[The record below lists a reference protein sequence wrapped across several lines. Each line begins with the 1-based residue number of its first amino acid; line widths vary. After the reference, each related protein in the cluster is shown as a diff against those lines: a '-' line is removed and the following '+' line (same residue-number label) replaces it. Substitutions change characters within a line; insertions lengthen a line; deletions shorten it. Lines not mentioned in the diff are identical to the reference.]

1 MYSTG
6 VPVLIQGSK
15 MSDFEEK
22 LVQAELNVP
31 IYCTNEFDVDEDGNS
46 YIVNVIYVGDDED
59 EPTEIRVELED
70 VIEEMIAEYGDTE
83 GYQFLYMVAHEL
95 SRQANA
101 LRSKANYI
109 EDSTNA
115 VGRLFDLD

>member
-1 MYSTG
+1 VYSTG
-6 VPVLIQGSK
+6 IPVLIQGSK

-59 EPTEIRVELED
+59 DPTEIRVELED
-70 VIEEMIAEYGDTE
+70 VIEEMIAEYGDTD

-95 SRQANA
+95 TRQANA

>member
-6 VPVLIQGSK
+6 VPVLIQGSN

-59 EPTEIRVELED
+59 EPTEIRVGFED
-70 VIEEMIAEYGDTE
+70 VIEEMIAEYGDTD
-83 GYQFLYMVAHEL
+83 GYQFLYMIAHEL

>member
-1 MYSTG
+1 VYSTG

-59 EPTEIRVELED
+59 DPTEIRVELED
-70 VIEEMIAEYGDTE
+70 VIEEMIAEYGDTD

-95 SRQANA
+95 TRQANA

>member
-59 EPTEIRVELED
+59 DPTEIRVELED
-70 VIEEMIAEYGDTE
+70 VIEEMIAEYGDTD

-95 SRQANA
+95 TRQANA

>member
-59 EPTEIRVELED
+59 EPTEIRVGFED
-70 VIEEMIAEYGDTE
+70 VIEEMIAEYGDTD
-83 GYQFLYMVAHEL
+83 GYQFLYMIAHEL

-101 LRSKANYI
+101 LRAKANYI

>member
-6 VPVLIQGSK
+6 IPVLIQGST

-59 EPTEIRVELED
+59 EPTEIRVGFED
-70 VIEEMIAEYGDTE
+70 VIEEMIAEYGDTD
-83 GYQFLYMVAHEL
+83 GYQFLYMIAHEL

-101 LRSKANYI
+101 LRAKANYI

>member
-59 EPTEIRVELED
+59 APTEIRVGFED
-70 VIEEMIAEYGDTE
+70 VIEEMIAEYGDTD
-83 GYQFLYMVAHEL
+83 GYQFLYMIAHEL

>member
-59 EPTEIRVELED
+59 DPTEIRVELED
-70 VIEEMIAEYGDTE
+70 VIEEMIAEYGDTD
-83 GYQFLYMVAHEL
+83 GYQFLYMIAHEL

>member
-6 VPVLIQGSK
+6 IPVLIQGSK

-70 VIEEMIAEYGDTE
+70 VIEEMIAEYGDTD

-95 SRQANA
+95 TRQANA

>member
-6 VPVLIQGSK
+6 VPVLIQGST

-59 EPTEIRVELED
+59 EPTEIRVGFED
-70 VIEEMIAEYGDTE
+70 VIEEMIAEYGDTD
-83 GYQFLYMVAHEL
+83 GYQFLYMIAHEL

-101 LRSKANYI
+101 LRAKANYI

>member
-1 MYSTG
+1 VYSTG

-59 EPTEIRVELED
+59 EPTEIRVGFED
-70 VIEEMIAEYGDTE
+70 VIEEMIAEYGDTD
-83 GYQFLYMVAHEL
+83 GYQFLYMIAHEL

>member
-6 VPVLIQGSK
+6 VPVLIQGSI

-59 EPTEIRVELED
+59 EPTEIRVGFED
-70 VIEEMIAEYGDTE
+70 VIEEMIAEYGDTD
-83 GYQFLYMVAHEL
+83 GYQFLYMIAHEL

>member
-6 VPVLIQGSK
+6 IPVLIQGSK

-31 IYCTNEFDVDEDGNS
+31 IYCTNEFDVDENGNS
-46 YIVNVIYVGDDED
+46 YIVNVIYVGDEEED
-59 EPTEIRVELED
+59 PTEIRVGFDE
-70 VIEEMIAEYGDTE
+70 VIEEMVEEYGDTE
-83 GYQFLYMVAHEL
+83 GYQYLYMVAHEL
-95 SRQANA
+95 TRHAEA

>member
-1 MYSTG
+1 VYSTG

-70 VIEEMIAEYGDTE
+70 VIEEMIAEYGDTD

-95 SRQANA
+95 TRQANA

>member
-59 EPTEIRVELED
+59 EPTEIRVGFED
-70 VIEEMIAEYGDTE
+70 VIEEMIAEYGDTD
-83 GYQFLYMVAHEL
+83 GYQFLYMIAHEL

-101 LRSKANYI
+101 LRSRNRVTVEGTTCI
-109 EDSTNA
+109 QHTDQM
-115 VGRLFDLD
+115 

>member
-1 MYSTG
+1 VYSTG

-59 EPTEIRVELED
+59 EPTEIRVGFED
-70 VIEEMIAEYGDTE
+70 VIEEMIAEYGDTD
-83 GYQFLYMVAHEL
+83 GYQFLYMIAHEL

-101 LRSKANYI
+101 LRAKANYI

>member
-1 MYSTG
+1 VYTTG
-6 VPVLIQGSK
+6 APVLIQGST

-59 EPTEIRVELED
+59 EPTEIRVGFED
-70 VIEEMIAEYGDTE
+70 VIEEMIAEYGDTD
-83 GYQFLYMVAHEL
+83 GYQFLYMIAHEL